1 MFHYYLRLGLRSLR
15 RNPMLTALMII
26 TLGVGVA
33 ATVSTAGVL
42 LVLSGNPIPHK
53 SDRLVVPLLDNRPPD
68 GSGEF
73 DFPDQMTYLDAS
85 QLLEEAQAERQT
97 AIFGVS
103 AIVESGREDLPPSFA
118 DGLAVTS
125 DFFSMFDVPFR
136 FGGPWDPSAEDRRA
150 QVVVLSSELSE
161 QLFGEDDPTGTTLRV
176 NDRDFVVSGVLDQWL
191 PVMRYYRLI
200 GGNQT
205 FRATEGVFMPFHT
218 AIGLEYRNQGSTSC
232 NGGRVDPGYEGLLR
246 SECVWIQYWAQL
258 RSAAELDAFG
268 DSLSAYLAAQKELGR
283 FPREPAYRLHP
294 LMEWLDERGVVGRDT
309 RLQAWL
315 AFGFL
320 LVCLVNTVGL
330 MLAKFTAKAGEVGV
344 RRAVGATRTEL
355 FHQLLVEAGVVGCAG
370 GVAGLV
376 LSFGGL
382 WLIGRQSQSMA
393 NIATMNMQM
402 LAGALALALL
412 ASLLAGLLPTWRAV
426 QVRPALQLKSQ

>member
-15 RNPMLTALMII
+15 RNPMLTALMILTI
-26 TLGVGVA
+26 GVGVA

-53 SDRLVVPLLDNRPPD
+53 SDRLVVPLLDNRPADVPGD
-68 GSGEF
+68 V
-73 DFPDQMTYLDAS
+73 DFPDQLSYLDAS
-85 QLLEEAQAERQT
+85 RLLEDARAERQT
-97 AIFGVS
+97 AIFGVT
-103 AIVESGREDLPPSFA
+103 AIIESGRDDLPPSFA

-125 DFFSMFDVPFR
+125 DFFPMFDIPFR
-136 FGGPWDPSAEDRRA
+136 FGGPWDTSAERRRA
-150 QVVVLSSELSE
+150 QVVVLSAELSQE
-161 QLFGEDDPTGTTLRV
+161 LFGDEDPTGKTLRL
-176 NDRDFVVSGVLDQWL
+176 NNLDFAIAGVLDEWL

-205 FRATEGVFMPFHT
+205 FRATEGVFLPFET

-232 NGGRVDPGYEGLLR
+232 NGRVDPGYEGLLR
-246 SECVWIQYWAQL
+246 SECIWIQYWALLGSPADQ
-258 RSAAELDAFG
+258 EVFG
-268 DSLSAYLAAQKELGR
+268 DYLSAYLATQKELGR
-283 FPREPAYRLHP
+283 FPREPEYRLYP
-294 LMEWLDERGVVGRDT
+294 LMAWLDERGVVGRDS

-330 MLAKFTAKAGEVGV
+330 LLAKFTARAGEVGV

-355 FHQLLVEAGVVGCAG
+355 FQQLLVEAGVIGFAG
-370 GVAGLV
+370 GLAGLV

-393 NIATMNMQM
+393 NIATMNMEM
-402 LAGALALALL
+402 LAGALALALV

>member
-1 MFHYYLRLGLRSLR
+1 
-15 RNPMLTALMII
+15 
-26 TLGVGVA
+26 
-33 ATVSTAGVL
+33 
-42 LVLSGNPIPHK
+42 
-53 SDRLVVPLLDNRPPD
+53 
-68 GSGEF
+68 
-73 DFPDQMTYLDAS
+73 
-85 QLLEEAQAERQT
+85 
-97 AIFGVS
+97 
-103 AIVESGREDLPPSFA
+103 
-118 DGLAVTS
+118 
-125 DFFSMFDVPFR
+125 
-136 FGGPWDPSAEDRRA
+136 
-150 QVVVLSSELSE
+150 
-161 QLFGEDDPTGTTLRV
+161 
-176 NDRDFVVSGVLDQWL
+176 
-191 PVMRYYRLI
+191 MRYYRLI

-205 FRATEGVFMPFHT
+205 FRETEGVFMPFDT

-232 NGGRVDPGYEGLLR
+232 NGGRVDPGYDGLLR
-246 SECVWIQYWAQL
+246 SECIWIQYWAQL
-258 RSAAELDAFG
+258 SSAAERESYG
-268 DSLSAYLAAQKELGR
+268 DYLAAYIGSQKELGR

-294 LMEWLDERGVVGRDT
+294 LMSWLEERGVVGRDT

-355 FHQLLVEAGVVGCAG
+355 FQQLLVEAGVVGLAG
-370 GVAGLV
+370 GLAGLV

-382 WLIGRQSQSMA
+382 WLIGRQSQSIA

-402 LAGALALALL
+402 LAGALALALA